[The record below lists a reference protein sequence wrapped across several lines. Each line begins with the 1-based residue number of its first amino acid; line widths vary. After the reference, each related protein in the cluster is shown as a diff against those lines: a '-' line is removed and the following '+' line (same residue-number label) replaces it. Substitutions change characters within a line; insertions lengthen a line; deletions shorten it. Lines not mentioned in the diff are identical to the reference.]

1 MNVPAGDT
9 RMAAKTLTVKVLN
22 PKHVLFEGEAR
33 SVFLPGDL
41 AEFEIMPY
49 HAPIVSLLKAGEVVI
64 DWTVHIPIIRGMVKY
79 YHNECMVLVEE
90 ERRGPVEPAA
100 KPS

>member
-1 MNVPAGDT
+1 MRRACEMLERFEVPYEKRIVSAHRT
-9 RMAAKTLTVKVLN
+9 
-22 PKHVLFEGEAR
+22 
-33 SVFLPGDL
+33 PGDL

-64 DWTVHIPIIRGMVKY
+64 DWTVRIPIVRGMVKY

-90 ERRGPVEPAA
+90 ERRVPVGPAA

>member
-1 MNVPAGDT
+1 
-9 RMAAKTLTVKVLN
+9 MAANTLTVKVLN
-22 PKHVLFEGEAR
+22 PKHVLYEGAAR

-64 DWTVHIPIIRGMVKY
+64 DWTVRIPISRGMVKY
-79 YHNECMVLVEE
+79 YQNECMVLVEE
-90 ERRGPVEPAA
+90 ERRPAA
-100 KPS
+100 PAAEPTA